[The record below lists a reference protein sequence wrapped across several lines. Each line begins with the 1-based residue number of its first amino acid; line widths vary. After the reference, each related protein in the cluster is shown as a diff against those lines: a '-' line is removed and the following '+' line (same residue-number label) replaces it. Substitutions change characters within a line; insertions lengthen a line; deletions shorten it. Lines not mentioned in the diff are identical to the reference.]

1 VNPQDRDVQ
10 EAAAPPAAPSDERGR
25 PGLLRQAVEFV
36 IMLAVAW
43 LLAQGVRMYLVE
55 PYVVPT
61 GSMIPT
67 VIPKDTILG
76 SKIVLRFRD
85 PQVGDIVMVADP
97 EGKLPNLMKRII
109 AIGGQTVD
117 IRDDRV
123 LIDGTPKDEPYT
135 EGAPTQPG
143 PYPMPVTVPAGY
155 VWLMGDNR
163 TNSKDSR
170 WFGPQPASSVRA
182 IAFFR
187 YWPLDRIG
195 TP

>member
-1 VNPQDRDVQ
+1 VSPRDRDVQ
-10 EAAAPPAAPSDERGR
+10 NGTGDGEASDQEARR
-25 PGLLRQAVEFV
+25 PGFLRQTGEFA

-43 LLAQGVRMYLVE
+43 ALAQVVRMFVVE

-76 SKIVLRFRD
+76 SKILLRFRG
-85 PQVGDIVMVADP
+85 PEPGDIVMVADP
-97 EGKLPNLMKRII
+97 EGKLPNLMKRVI
-109 AIGGQTVD
+109 AVGGETVD
-117 IRDDRV
+117 IKNGRL
-123 LIDGTPKDEPYT
+123 LIDGAAQNEPYVA
-135 EGAPTQPG
+135 GAPTEPG
-143 PYPMPVTVPAGY
+143 PYALPVTIPDGF

>member
-1 VNPQDRDVQ
+1 
-10 EAAAPPAAPSDERGR
+10 
-25 PGLLRQAVEFV
+25 
-36 IMLAVAW
+36 MLAVAW
-43 LLAQGVRMYLVE
+43 ALAQVVRMFVVE

-76 SKIVLRFRD
+76 SKILLRFRG
-85 PQVGDIVMVADP
+85 PEPGDIVMVADP
-97 EGKLPNLMKRII
+97 EGKLPNLMKRVI
-109 AIGGQTVD
+109 AVGGQTVD
-117 IRDDRV
+117 IKDGRL
-123 LIDGTPKDEPYT
+123 LIDGAAQNEPYVA
-135 EGAPTQPG
+135 GAPTEPG
-143 PYPMPVTVPAGY
+143 PYALPVTIPDGF

-170 WFGPQPASSVRA
+170 WFGPQPAASVRA

-187 YWPLDRIG
+187 YWPLNRLG

>member
-1 VNPQDRDVQ
+1 
-10 EAAAPPAAPSDERGR
+10 
-25 PGLLRQAVEFV
+25 
-36 IMLAVAW
+36 MLAVAW
-43 LLAQGVRMYLVE
+43 ALAQVVRMFVIE

-76 SKIVLRFRD
+76 SKILLRFRG
-85 PQVGDIVMVADP
+85 PEPGDIVMVADP
-97 EGKLPNLMKRII
+97 EGKLPNLMKRVI
-109 AIGGQTVD
+109 AVGGETVD
-117 IRDDRV
+117 IKDGRL
-123 LIDGTPKDEPYT
+123 LIDGAAQNEPYVA
-135 EGAPTQPG
+135 GAPTEPG
-143 PYPMPVTVPAGY
+143 PYPLPVTIPAGF

-187 YWPLDRIG
+187 YWPLDRLG